1 MATQFPHLE
10 PIHRDFILRQRM
22 FFTASAASAGRV
34 NLSPKGLDS
43 LRVLGPSEV
52 VYLDLTGSGNETA
65 AHLRADGRLTLMFCA
80 FEGPPMILRL
90 YGRGQVLRRGS
101 TEYTRLLA
109 SEFGGVEPLGAR
121 QMVKLDIDLVQKSC
135 GYSVPLYEFTSDR
148 PTLTRWAENKG
159 EEGLAEYRL
168 KKNARSLDG
177 LPTGLFDEDDTP
189 AGET

>member
-1 MATQFPHLE
+1 MATQFPHLK
-10 PIHRDFILRQRM
+10 PIHRDFILSQRI
-22 FFTASAASAGRV
+22 FFTASAASTGRV

-43 LRVLGPSEV
+43 LRVLVPSEA
-52 VYLDLTGSGNETA
+52 VYLDLTGSGNETG
-65 AHLRADGRLTLMFCA
+65 AHLRANGRLTLMFCA

-90 YGRGQVLRRGS
+90 HGQGRVLRRDS
-101 TEYTRLLA
+101 TGYTRLLA

-121 QMVKLDIDLVQKSC
+121 QMVKLDINLVQKSC
-135 GYSVPLYEFTSDR
+135 SYSVPLYAFTGDR

-177 LPTGLFDEDDTP
+177 LPTGLFDEDGTP
-189 AGET
+189 PGET